1 MHLTSN
7 EKIETSQL
15 IEKYANLMLRCAIS
29 YCGNRSDAEDII
41 QEVFIKYMKKLPK
54 FKDDEHEKAWFL
66 RVTINTSK
74 DYISHLS
81 SL

>member
-15 IEKYANLMLRCAIS
+15 IKKYANLMLRCAIS

-41 QEVFIKYMKKLPK
+41 QEVFIKYMKK
-54 FKDDEHEKAWFL
+54 
-66 RVTINTSK
+66 TT
-74 DYISHLS
+74 
-81 SL
+81 